1 MRTLQAERLHDMVRR
16 CYENVPFYRSL
27 LDQNGIRPDDIRS
40 VDDLHKLPF
49 TTKKDFRDNYPYGL
63 FAVPREELA
72 RVHASSGT
80 TGKQTVVGYTSKD
93 LDDWATDVAR
103 MIAAIGGKKSDFI
116 HVSYGYGLFTGGLGL
131 HYGGE
136 KFGATVIPAAT
147 GNTER
152 QIDILRDFGSNI
164 LACTPSYAMY
174 IGESIRKMGI
184 DPKTLPLR
192 AGIFGGE
199 PWTDGMREKIEE
211 LLDIKAYDIYGLS
224 EIMGP
229 GVSFECE
236 AKNGLHVNE
245 DHYIPEIIDP
255 ETGEV
260 LPDGEQGEL
269 VFTCISKQALPLIRY
284 RTRDVAAIT
293 HEKCSCGRT
302 LVRMSKPCGRT
313 DDMLIIRGVNVF
325 PSQIESVLLDLKL
338 GSSYQLVVDR
348 VNNLDRLEVQV
359 EMTDDMF
366 SDAVKGLEAA
376 EAKIAAALHHILG
389 LSAKVRLMEPNSIAR
404 TEGKSKRVIDN
415 RKL

>member
-1 MRTLQAERLHDMVRR
+1 MGNYFEPAIECADRETMRTLQAERLHDMVRR

-302 LVRMSKPCGRT
+302 LVRMSK
-313 DDMLIIRGVNVF
+313 
-325 PSQIESVLLDLKL
+325 S
-338 GSSYQLVVDR
+338 GSGIP
-348 VNNLDRLEVQV
+348 
-359 EMTDDMF
+359 
-366 SDAVKGLEAA
+366 AV
-376 EAKIAAALHHILG
+376 
-389 LSAKVRLMEPNSIAR
+389 SR
-404 TEGKSKRVIDN
+404 
-415 RKL
+415 